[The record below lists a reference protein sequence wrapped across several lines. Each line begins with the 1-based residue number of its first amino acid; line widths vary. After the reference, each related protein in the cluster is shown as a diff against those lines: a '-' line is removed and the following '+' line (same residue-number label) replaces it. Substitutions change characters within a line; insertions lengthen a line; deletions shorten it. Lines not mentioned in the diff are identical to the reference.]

1 MRSMTTCPSSR
12 RANGPAN
19 EPASEAA
26 MPREDGE
33 QGYIAVVVTSAGS
46 ERSPNSGP
54 LTGTSLAECTGRL
67 NLFNELTLDKL
78 FGPCDGLIEPRAAC
92 LPFAFL
98 GPLKDS
104 SDSAA

>member
-1 MRSMTTCPSSR
+1 M
-12 RANGPAN
+12 
-19 EPASEAA
+19 
-26 MPREDGE
+26 
-33 QGYIAVVVTSAGS
+33 
-46 ERSPNSGP
+46 
-54 LTGTSLAECTGRL
+54 AECTGRL

-104 SDSAA
+104 SHSAA